1 MGHEQKISMLFLPPN
16 LHARYE
22 LSPQHQAMKHNI
34 TPMVMAESSLVP
46 RPSSLVGKIRERKA
60 WENLSRD

>member
-1 MGHEQKISMLFLPPN
+1 MNWLNMVLNKHWAYS
-16 LHARYE
+16 
-22 LSPQHQAMKHNI
+22 LSKRMKF
-34 TPMVMAESSLVP
+34 VKRKASLVP